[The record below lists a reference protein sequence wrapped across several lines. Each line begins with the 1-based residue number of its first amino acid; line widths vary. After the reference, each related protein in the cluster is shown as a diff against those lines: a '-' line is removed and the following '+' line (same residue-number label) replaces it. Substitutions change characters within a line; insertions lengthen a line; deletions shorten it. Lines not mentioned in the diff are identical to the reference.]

1 MIKKTFVL
9 TTEEGLHAR
18 PASLLAKTAMK
29 FKCDIKM
36 VREGDTGK
44 IYQPKS
50 ILSILSLGAACGDKI
65 TFTLEGEDESLA
77 MDAITS
83 LFETS
88 FVV

>member
-65 TFTLEGEDESLA
+65 IFTLEGEDESLA
-77 MDAITS
+77 MDAISS

-88 FVV
+88 FFV